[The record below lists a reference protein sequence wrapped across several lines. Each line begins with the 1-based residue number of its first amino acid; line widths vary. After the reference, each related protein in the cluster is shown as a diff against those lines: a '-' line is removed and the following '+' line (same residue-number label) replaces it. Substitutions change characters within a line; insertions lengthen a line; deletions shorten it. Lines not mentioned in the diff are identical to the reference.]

1 MCKTVKITWYNSISN
16 LSKGEMNK
24 NPKDQGNWYF
34 CLTCKVPNHMMM
46 TTKKIYDTTLLVSVQ
61 NRGRKSQE
69 IALQHEQ
76 PMKNIYI

>member
-34 CLTCKVPNHMMM
+34 SLPCKAPNHMMM
-46 TTKKIYDTTLLVSVQ
+46 MTKKIYDTTLLVSVQ
-61 NRGRKSQE
+61 NRSRKSQE

>member
-24 NPKDQGNWYF
+24 NPKEQGNWYF
-34 CLTCKVPNHMMM
+34 SLPCKVPNHMMM

-61 NRGRKSQE
+61 NRSRKSQE

>member
-1 MCKTVKITWYNSISN
+1 
-16 LSKGEMNK
+16 MNK
-24 NPKDQGNWYF
+24 NPKDLGNWYF
-34 CLTCKVPNHMMM
+34 SLPCKVPNHMMM

-61 NRGRKSQE
+61 NRSRKSQE